1 MTRAVQADRVRR
13 SVLFG
18 LFFLSGAA
26 ALVYQTAW
34 HRLLGLFAGA
44 DTIAAALVV
53 GAFLLGLGIGS
64 LVAGLLADRLSRR
77 TALLAFALCEVGIA
91 AFAVAS
97 PWLYY
102 DVIYRE
108 LLPLSSSRGVIFAV
122 VFAGLL
128 WPTFLMGCSLPF
140 LSKAVVSEIAGSAKL
155 IGWLYGLNTLGA
167 GVGAFVGGW
176 YLIGTFGF
184 DKAVYVGAAL
194 NLIVAVGGLLLARGL
209 GMAETKAPLPAQR
222 LEESD
227 GGVVWRW
234 SLLVFISGFLIVA
247 LQIVWYRLIGVL
259 LQSNGYSF
267 SLVLSVFLLGDAAG
281 LLVGARTIDRIADP
295 RRFFFLMQ
303 GIATALALAGAWFVY
318 WAMGAG
324 GLPADF
330 VDRDIMSGGRR
341 DTAMIVLLL
350 LIVVLPASFIMGF
363 SFPVVQKAVQ
373 RDIDRLGQ
381 RVGLVQLA
389 NIFGNSAGSLVAGLL
404 LLDLVGTAGTLKL
417 LVAIGLGFAA
427 LQIVT
432 ARRTRWAYPP
442 AILLALGLVL
452 FPPDQDFWRRLHG
465 LTTEKA
471 IVVEDK
477 TGLSLLKLTNAQDGD
492 LYIQGHTQSSLPF
505 DTVHVFL
512 GAIGP
517 LTHPA
522 PRRVLVIGSGTGG
535 TPYAAGL
542 HPGTDRVRV
551 IEIVAPVIDTLRRY
565 LGDKGKS
572 GVDGLLGNPKFE
584 VVIAD
589 GRHSLALD
597 PTKYDVIE
605 ADAIL
610 PKTGLSGLLN
620 SQEFFRQV
628 QSKLAPGGIYVQW
641 APTERTVETF
651 RSVFPY
657 VTMVHPALLGSD
669 QPIPYDREKILAL
682 LARPEID
689 IHLTSARID
698 RGELLKWFED
708 KKIEVLND
716 GKTVPARAPNTDFF
730 PRDEYYLNRP

>member
-1 MTRAVQADRVRR
+1 
-13 SVLFG
+13 LN
-18 LFFLSGAA
+18 
-26 ALVYQTAW
+26 
-34 HRLLGLFAGA
+34 
-44 DTIAAALVV
+44 LVV
-53 GAFLLGLGIGS
+53 
-64 LVAGLLADRLSRR
+64 
-77 TALLAFALCEVGIA
+77 AL
-91 AFAVAS
+91 
-97 PWLYY
+97 
-102 DVIYRE
+102 
-108 LLPLSSSRGVIFAV
+108 
-122 VFAGLL
+122 
-128 WPTFLMGCSLPF
+128 
-140 LSKAVVSEIAGSAKL
+140 
-155 IGWLYGLNTLGA
+155 
-167 GVGAFVGGW
+167 
-176 YLIGTFGF
+176 
-184 DKAVYVGAAL
+184 
-194 NLIVAVGGLLLARGL
+194 GGLLLARGL
-209 GMAETKAPLPAQR
+209 GMADAKTPSTVRVKD
-222 LEESD
+222 SD

-281 LLVGARTIDRIADP
+281 LLVGARAIDRIADP

-318 WAMGAG
+318 WAIGAG
-324 GLPADF
+324 ILPATF
-330 VDRDIMSGGRR
+330 VDHDVMSGRPG
-341 DTAMIVLLL
+341 DVALIVILL
-350 LIVVLPASFIMGF
+350 LIVVLPASFVMGF

-389 NIFGNSAGSLVAGLL
+389 NIVGNSAGSLVAGLL
-404 LLDLVGTAGTLKL
+404 LLDLFGTAGTLVL

-427 LQIVT
+427 LQIAT
-432 ARRTRWAYPP
+432 SPGARWAYPP
-442 AILLALGLVL
+442 ALLLILGLVF
-452 FPPDQDFWRRLHG
+452 FPPDHDFWRRLHG
-465 LTTEKA
+465 LTTERS
-471 IVVEDK
+471 IVAEDK
-477 TGLSLLKLTNAQDGD
+477 TGLSLLKMTNPADGK
-492 LYIQGHTQSSLPF
+492 LYIQGHSQSRLPF

-522 PRRVLVIGSGTGG
+522 PKRVLVIGSGTGG

-542 HPGTDRVRV
+542 HPGTERVRV
-551 IEIVAPVIDTLRRY
+551 IEIVAPVIDTLRGY
-565 LGDKGKS
+565 LRAKGQS
-572 GVDGLLGNPKFE
+572 GVDSLLTNPKFE

-641 APTERTVETF
+641 APTERTIETF

-657 VTMVHPALLGSD
+657 VTMIHPALLGSD
-669 QPIPYDREKILAL
+669 RPIPYAREKILEL
-682 LARPEID
+682 LERPEID
-689 IHLTSARID
+689 IHLTSARVD
-698 RGELLKWFED
+698 RAELLKWFED

-716 GKTVPARAPNTDFF
+716 GKTVPGIIAQHRLLSARRVLPQSSLISRATSGRRSSLPMRSASSKVRSTSK
-730 PRDEYYLNRP
+730 RISGA

>member
-1 MTRAVQADRVRR
+1 
-13 SVLFG
+13 VLFG

-64 LVAGLLADRLSRR
+64 LAAGLLADRLSRR
-77 TALLAFALCEVGIA
+77 AALLAFALCEVGIA

-108 LLPLSSSRGVIFAV
+108 LLPLSSSRGLIFAV

-194 NLIVAVGGLLLARGL
+194 NLVVAAGGLLLARGL
-209 GMAETKAPLPAQR
+209 GMADSAASGATRR
-222 LEESD
+222 LKESD

-281 LLVGARTIDRIADP
+281 LLLGARTIDRIADP

-318 WAMGAG
+318 WAIGMGI
-324 GLPADF
+324 LPATF
-330 VDRDIMSGGRR
+330 VDHDIMSGRPG
-341 DTAMIVLLL
+341 DTALIVVLL

-373 RDIDRLGQ
+373 RDMDRLGE

-389 NIFGNSAGSLVAGLL
+389 NIVGNSAGSLVAGLV
-404 LLDLVGTAGTLKL
+404 LLDLFGTAGTLML
-417 LVAIGLGFAA
+417 LVSIGLGFAA
-427 LQIVT
+427 LQIAT
-432 ARRTRWAYPP
+432 SPGARWAYPP
-442 AILLALGLVL
+442 ALLLILGLAF
-452 FPPDQDFWRRLHG
+452 FPPDHDFWRRLHG
-465 LTTEKA
+465 VATEQA
-471 IVVEDK
+471 IVAEDK
-477 TGLSLLKLTNAQDGD
+477 TGLSLLKMANEQDGK
-492 LYIQGHTQSSLPF
+492 LYIQGHSQSRLPF

-517 LTHPA
+517 LSHANPK
-522 PRRVLVIGSGTGG
+522 RVMVIGSGTGG

-542 HPGTDRVRV
+542 HPGTERVRV
-551 IEIVAPVIDTLRRY
+551 IEIVAPVIATLRRY
-565 LGDKGKS
+565 LHAKGQS
-572 GVDGLLGNPKFE
+572 GVDSLLTNPKFE
-584 VVIAD
+584 IVVAD
-589 GRHSLALD
+589 GRHALALD
-597 PTKYDVIE
+597 PTHYDVIE

-628 QSKLAPGGIYVQW
+628 KAKLAPGGLYVQW
-641 APTERTVETF
+641 APTERTIETF

-669 QPIPYDREKILAL
+669 RPIPISRDKILEL